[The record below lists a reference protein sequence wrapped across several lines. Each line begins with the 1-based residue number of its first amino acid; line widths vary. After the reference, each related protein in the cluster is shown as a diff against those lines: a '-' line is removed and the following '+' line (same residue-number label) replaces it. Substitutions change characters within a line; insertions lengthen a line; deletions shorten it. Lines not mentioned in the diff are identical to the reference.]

1 MRKFIFTGSLIN
13 LDTYAEV
20 LYLGFRT
27 WMLVLF
33 SIFQTVMD
41 AVPKAQSWKQ
51 FQGLNTKE
59 TTSHPAFGCE
69 QTGSAF
75 SQFLQ
80 DSRG

>member
-1 MRKFIFTGSLIN
+1 MRKYICSLIN
-13 LDTYAEV
+13 VAAHAKE

-27 WMLVLF
+27 YTLALF
-33 SIFQTVMD
+33 SIFQTVID

-51 FQGLNTKE
+51 FKGLNTKE

>member
-1 MRKFIFTGSLIN
+1 MRKYIFSLIN
-13 LDTYAEV
+13 VAAHAEE

-27 WMLVLF
+27 YTLALF
-33 SIFQTVMD
+33 SIFQTVID

-51 FQGLNTKE
+51 FKGLNTKE
-59 TTSHPAFGCE
+59 MTSHPAFGCE